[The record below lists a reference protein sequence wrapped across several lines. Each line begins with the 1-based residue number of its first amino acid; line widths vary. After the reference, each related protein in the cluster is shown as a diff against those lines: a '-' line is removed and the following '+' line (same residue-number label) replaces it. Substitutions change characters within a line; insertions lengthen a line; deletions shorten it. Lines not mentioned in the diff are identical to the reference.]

1 MQQYFYLIL
10 QYLLQ
15 NFSQFKSA
23 MIDFYS
29 GIYLF
34 DPKNYSML
42 VFGLNFFRIFN
53 GLLYPTLFS
62 IFVLFQP
69 QQFSSQQ
76 GQPFVPSQ
84 SPSRPVTLAQHD
96 DQILPPAA
104 PSSGSGAGQSS
115 RGSTPNNHRSHTNYI
130 PPGDDYIDAPTSGM
144 KPPFAIMCKYCHC
157 ITKNKSDFYRHL
169 SERHFKAEL
178 AKELPCKAPFKCPM
192 TGKAFRIC
200 SLADSG
206 FFLDWGSLSFI

>member
-1 MQQYFYLIL
+1 MYGLAVMMSISTWTTSK
-10 QYLLQ
+10 
-15 NFSQFKSA
+15 N
-23 MIDFYS
+23 IDK
-29 GIYLF
+29 I
-34 DPKNYSML
+34 
-42 VFGLNFFRIFN
+42 IFN
-53 GLLYPTLFS
+53 FCL
-62 IFVLFQP
+62 ILFQP

-84 SPSRPVTLAQHD
+84 SPSRPVTLQQHD

-104 PSSGSGAGQSS
+104 PSSGASGSGAGGQSS
-115 RGSTPNNHRSHTNYI
+115 RGSTPNNHRGSHTNYI

-144 KPPFAIMCKYCHC
+144 KPPFAIQCKYCMG

-192 TGKAFRIC
+192 SGKVFRTVSKIHSFC
-200 SLADSG
+200 ETV
-206 FFLDWGSLSFI
+206 FFS

>member
-23 MIDFYS
+23 MIDFYL

-34 DPKNYSML
+34 DPQNYSML

-76 GQPFVPSQ
+76 GQQFVPSQ
-84 SPSRPVTLAQHD
+84 SPSRPVTLQQHD

-206 FFLDWGSLSFI
+206 LFLDF

>member
-1 MQQYFYLIL
+1 
-10 QYLLQ
+10 
-15 NFSQFKSA
+15 
-23 MIDFYS
+23 MIDFYLC
-29 GIYLF
+29 IYLT
-34 DPKNYSML
+34 PKAILCCFWPKFKRSFWHFL
-42 VFGLNFFRIFN
+42 RIFN
-53 GLLYPTLFS
+53 CLLYPTLFS

-76 GQPFVPSQ
+76 GQQFVPSQ
-84 SPSRPVTLAQHD
+84 SPSRPVTLQQHD

-104 PSSGSGAGQSS
+104 PSSGASGSGAGQSS
-115 RGSTPNNHRSHTNYI
+115 RGSTPNNHRPHTNYI

-192 TGKAFRIC
+192 TGKAFRIY

-206 FFLDWGSLSFI
+206 VFF